1 MILLIWLAAVVPM
14 VTLGWG
20 GSAAVGDSLDLGV
33 GDANREAFTRAGFLT
48 LGLIWQ
54 FVLVL
59 LIVRREEGELSW
71 GAVRRRCRLNTPRDP
86 QTGLAR
92 PKLWWWLVP
101 LLLAEGL
108 LQVVPLSSLWDA
120 VFPFLGEAEE
130 VQPRRA
136 GGL

>member
-1 MILLIWLAAVVPM
+1 M

-20 GSAAVGDSLDLGV
+20 GSALVGDRLDLGV

-59 LIVRREEGELSW
+59 IIVRREEGELSW
-71 GAVRRRCRLNTPRDP
+71 KALSRRCRLNTPRDP
-86 QTGLAR
+86 QTGLPR

-101 LLLAEGL
+101 LILAEGL
-108 LQVVPLSSLWDA
+108 LQVVPLTA
-120 VFPFLGEAEE
+120 PLGRRLPLPRRTEE

-136 GGL
+136 AGL